1 MNRRATNIAEFMEK
15 MSKFYSA
22 EGDAYAQAFRPRAT
36 DVVISPFAK
45 AGTTWM
51 QQIVHGLKT
60 GGDMTFDEIT
70 AVVPWIEL
78 AHEMGLDLNGDQEGN
93 FRAFKSHLGWTD
105 VPKGCR
111 YICVIRDP
119 RDSAVSFFKFM
130 EGWFFEP
137 GAISMEEFVCNFYSR
152 PYGEKGYWTHLLSWW
167 GQRDAD
173 NVLLLAFEDLKADH
187 ARAVRRVAE
196 FLGLELGAAAL
207 DLATEQST
215 FDFMKR
221 HERQF
226 DDHLVAR
233 ARNAALG
240 LPPDAGST
248 KVKSGQVGDHERAL
262 NEAALAAL
270 DRAWVDS
277 VEKDLGFASYAELRA
292 AL

>member
-1 MNRRATNIAEFMEK
+1 MNGRATSIAEFMEK

-22 EGDAYAQAFRPRAT
+22 EGDAYAQAFKPRAT

-60 GGDMTFDEIT
+60 VGDMTFDEIT

-78 AHEMGLDLNGDQEGN
+78 AHEMGLDLEGDQQGG
-93 FRAFKSHLGWTD
+93 FRAFKSHLAWAD

-119 RDSAVSFFKFM
+119 RDSAVSFYRFM
-130 EGWFFEP
+130 EGWIIEP
-137 GAISMEEFVCNFYSR
+137 GAISMEDFVCNFYCR
-152 PYGEKGYWTHLLSWW
+152 AYGEQGYWTHLLSWW
-167 GQRDAD
+167 ARRDTD
-173 NVLLLAFEDLKADH
+173 EVLLLAFEDLKADH
-187 ARAVRRVAE
+187 AGAVRRVAE

-207 DLATEQST
+207 ELATGQST

-233 ARNAALG
+233 ARNAALD
-240 LPPDAGST
+240 LPMDAGST
-248 KVKSGQVGDHERAL
+248 KVKSGQVGGYDRAL
-262 NEAALAAL
+262 NEAALTAL
-270 DRAWVDS
+270 DQAWADS
-277 VEKDLGFASYAELRA
+277 VEKDLGFASYADLRA

>member
-1 MNRRATNIAEFMEK
+1 MNGRARNIPEFLEK

-22 EGDAYAQAFRPRAT
+22 EGAAYAAAFVPRAT

-78 AHEMGLDLNGDQEGN
+78 AHDLGLDLNGDQGGG
-93 FRAFKSHLGWTD
+93 FRAFKSHLSWAD

-119 RDSAVSFFKFM
+119 RDSAVSFYKFM
-130 EGWFFEP
+130 EGWLIEP
-137 GAISMEEFVCNFYSR
+137 GAISMEDFVCNFFSR
-152 PYGEKGYWTHLLSWW
+152 RPGGKDYWTHLLSWW
-167 GQRDAD
+167 GQRDAN
-173 NVLLLAFEDLKADH
+173 NVLLLAFEDIKADH
-187 ARAVRRVAE
+187 PGAVRRVAE
-196 FLGLELGAAAL
+196 FLGLESSEAAL
-207 DLATEQST
+207 ELATEQST

-221 HERQF
+221 HGRHF

-233 ARNAALG
+233 ARNAALD

-248 KVKSGQVGDHERAL
+248 KVKSGQVGGHDRAL
-262 NEAALAAL
+262 NAAALAAL
-270 DRAWVDS
+270 DQAWAAS
-277 VEKDLGFASYAELRA
+277 VEKDLGFASYAALRA